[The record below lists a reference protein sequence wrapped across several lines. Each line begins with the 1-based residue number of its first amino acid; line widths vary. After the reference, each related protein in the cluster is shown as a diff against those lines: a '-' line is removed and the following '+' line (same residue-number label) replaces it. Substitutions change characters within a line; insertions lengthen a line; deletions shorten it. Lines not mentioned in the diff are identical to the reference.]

1 MRTSLLSFCL
11 LLLALLHGC
20 GSGGPEFAEAGR
32 IEWLA
37 DPDQGSQSAR
47 FKVPLSAASGGI
59 AQVSLALRRYPAT
72 GSKQGSLFL
81 NPGGPGISA
90 IDYLDYFAETGFG
103 RRLRKHFDLLAFDPR
118 GVGHSTPVRC
128 VDDPLPYVA
137 IDRDPI
143 SEIDH
148 QRMVAT
154 MQAYAARCLEL
165 SGELLAHV
173 GTMDV
178 VHDLELIRQALGEG
192 PLNYIGFSYGTKI
205 GALYADTYPEHVRAM
220 VLDGITPPSLTPVEL
235 ALEQA
240 GGFETSLQA
249 FLDNCAGNDGCR
261 FGGTDPGRGLAALM
275 ERLDRE
281 ALPAGGGRLL
291 GAGEAKYG
299 IAWGLYADDYWPLLE
314 EALAAAESSDG
325 SQLLALTDAYF
336 QRDSDGIYPNAVD
349 AYYAVSCADAAPP
362 SAAEVSAQADAAA
375 RAYPFF
381 GAMLMNDLLYCVHW
395 PARSAV
401 ASTNVR
407 ATGAPQ
413 IMLVGTTGDP
423 ATPYAWS
430 QRLAAEL
437 ESSFLVTLQA
447 ERHVAGGT
455 NDCVDERY
463 EQYLLQPNDGF
474 SDLVCRE
481 LD

>member
-1 MRTSLLSFCL
+1 MRTRRLSFCL
-11 LLLALLHGC
+11 LLLACLHGC
-20 GSGGPEFAEAGR
+20 GSDGSEFAEGGQ
-32 IEWLA
+32 IDWQA
-37 DPDQGSQSAR
+37 DTDGGSQSAS
-47 FKVPLSAASGGI
+47 FKVPLSATSDST
-59 AQVSLALRRYPAT
+59 AQVSLALKRYPAT
-72 GSKQGSLFL
+72 GSKQGSLFM

-90 IDYLDYFAETGFG
+90 IDYLDYFADSGFG

-128 VDDPLPYVA
+128 VDDPLPFIA
-137 IDRDPI
+137 IDRDPA
-143 SEIDH
+143 SEIDY
-148 QRMVAT
+148 QKMVAT
-154 MQAYAARCLEL
+154 MQAYAARCLEG

-205 GALYADTYPEHVRAM
+205 GALYADTYPRNVRAM
-220 VLDGITPPSLTPVEL
+220 VLDGITPPSLTPVDL
-235 ALEQA
+235 TLEQTE
-240 GGFETSLQA
+240 GFENSLRL
-249 FLDNCAGNDGCR
+249 FLENCASRDGCR
-261 FGGTDPGRGLAALM
+261 FGGADPERGLAALM
-275 ERLDRE
+275 ERLERE
-281 ALPAGGGRLL
+281 ALPAGGDRLL
-291 GAGEAKYG
+291 GTGEAKYG
-299 IAWGLYADDYWPLLE
+299 ILWGLYADDDWPLLE
-314 EALAAAESSDG
+314 EALAAAESGDG
-325 SQLLALTDAYF
+325 SQLLKLTDAYF
-336 QRDSDGIYPNAVD
+336 QRESDGIYPHAVD

-362 SAAEVSAQADAAA
+362 SAAEVGARADVAA
-375 RAYPFF
+375 RAYPIF

-395 PARSAV
+395 PTRSAV
-401 ASTNVR
+401 APANVR

-463 EQYLLQPNDGF
+463 EQYLLQPNKGF
-474 SDLVCRE
+474 TDLVCRE